1 MSCAYRQLN
10 MLSGNRKDMR
20 VKRKKGDR
28 KRRGR
33 RLWINICLEATL
45 KLLEHVM
52 KGFLIFLS
60 FQVFFCRSD
69 IIQVVPNNENG
80 TVDVRGTV
88 VGETILKVSLALSK
102 NGNRILKYC
111 NVFSTLKNSE
121 GDFVLR

>member
-1 MSCAYRQLN
+1 
-10 MLSGNRKDMR
+10 
-20 VKRKKGDR
+20 
-28 KRRGR
+28 
-33 RLWINICLEATL
+33 
-45 KLLEHVM
+45 M

-102 NGNRILKYC
+102 NGNKILKYC
-111 NVFSTLKNSE
+111 NVFSTLRNSE
-121 GDFVLR
+121 KMGVRKLHVYFQFLLILSI